1 MKTVFVLGF
10 IFIFISCKNE
20 DSISYPICGEYSSSL
35 FLGVV
40 EDGNLEEISGVA
52 LSLKNE
58 GIIWVHNDS
67 GHTASVYALN
77 SDREIVVELILD
89 GVDQVDWEDIS
100 VGPCETGECIFIGDI
115 GDNDADR
122 DSIGIYVLE
131 EPDVDP
137 DDAFSKVL
145 YKDFELYRF
154 EYKDKPRNAE
164 ALAVHP
170 DGNIYVFSKEDDL
183 SAVFKIPELKKA
195 SLTTLE
201 YVGRIETSEK
211 VTAVDIHRSGEKLL
225 LMTTVG
231 LYEISM
237 NIDETFESQLSGSMV
252 PVQSDID
259 HGEAAGYDPHTGYIY
274 YSSEADSDDPPLN
287 VLKCR

>member
-1 MKTVFVLGF
+1 MKFMLF
-10 IFIFISCKNE
+10 LILFFLLSCGENN
-20 DSISYPICGEYSSSL
+20 STSYPTCEEYSSSL

-58 GIIWVHNDS
+58 GILWAHNDS

-77 SDREIVVELILD
+77 SDREIVMELILD
-89 GVDQVDWEDIS
+89 GVGQVDWEDIS
-100 VGPCETGECIFIGDI
+100 VGPCETGECLFIGDI
-115 GDNDADR
+115 GDNDGDR
-122 DSIGIYVLE
+122 DSVGIYVLE
-131 EPDVDP
+131 EPEVDP

-145 YKDFELYRF
+145 FKDFELYRF

-170 DGNIYVFSKEDDL
+170 DGNVYIFSKEDDL
-183 SAVFKIPELKKA
+183 STVFKIPEFKKA

-211 VTAVDIHRSGEKLL
+211 VTAADIHRSGEKLL

-231 LYEISM
+231 LYEIEM
-237 NIDETFESQLSGSMV
+237 NIDDSFESQLSGSMV
-252 PVQSDID
+252 PVQSNID
-259 HGEAAGYDPHTGYIY
+259 HGEAAGYDPQTGFIY
-274 YSSEADSDDPPLN
+274 YSSEASSDDPPLN
-287 VLKCR
+287 VLKCQ